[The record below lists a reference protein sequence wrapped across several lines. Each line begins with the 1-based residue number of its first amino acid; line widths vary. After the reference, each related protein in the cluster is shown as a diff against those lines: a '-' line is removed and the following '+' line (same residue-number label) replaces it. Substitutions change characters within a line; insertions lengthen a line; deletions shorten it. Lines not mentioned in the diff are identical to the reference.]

1 MAVAEDVIN
10 AAVARANT
18 FSQLAG
24 DATEAIGSAG
34 RYIYINPY
42 PLDVEKSDFDAKLQM
57 PAPDTTPMPVY
68 QAPDA
73 PYPVDPT
80 LIDLRTV
87 DIPQFDAA
95 PVITTAGLFN
105 QVAPSSVMPDWNEA
119 NPALHVDDIY
129 NELENLAAPVLA
141 DIDLPMISPLTLPSM
156 PGFEL
161 PNYEVIAAPEAI
173 PATMDYAAYLDAK
186 YQAMLPEVQ
195 AFIDDTVDKWVAKYA
210 PEFQEQRQSIH
221 ERLIAGLNGEVLP
234 DQFES
239 ALYTRA
245 RSRAEADFRAAEESV
260 LANKEVRGFLIP
272 PAAVTSALNK
282 NRTATAGA
290 LATQSTEVYL
300 ERRRSEVQHL
310 QFVMTAISQQ
320 VQSVRGSII
329 QMTQE
334 AINAMQQSFSMADA
348 ITNKLVIR
356 FEHERSR
363 HEFSLAIMKALN
375 EQYEV
380 QLKAALSGLEAYK
393 LELQALELQKNVEF
407 KMIEGAKLQIEAQQ
421 LLVTRYSAMVDA
433 IAKRAVVDELKI
445 KEYSIRADVFK
456 TNVQARLAA
465 FEAYKAAIDGDK
477 AKLQGELAK
486 LEVYNSQ
493 IKATSLKLE
502 AETKILDADVKVN
515 LARLTQFSNQLDA
528 YKTASQVALQKFTA
542 GAEIK
547 KMGLDIYKT
556 NLQANIAAYEGELKL
571 DVAWAETQIAAFKA
585 NSDKWIASM
594 QLEQK
599 YAELDIQKAIA
610 IASGYS
616 NIASASAQAANGTAS
631 IAATE

>member
-1 MAVAEDVIN
+1 
-10 AAVARANT
+10 
-18 FSQLAG
+18 
-24 DATEAIGSAG
+24 
-34 RYIYINPY
+34 
-42 PLDVEKSDFDAKLQM
+42 
-57 PAPDTTPMPVY
+57 
-68 QAPDA
+68 
-73 PYPVDPT
+73 
-80 LIDLRTV
+80 
-87 DIPQFDAA
+87 
-95 PVITTAGLFN
+95 
-105 QVAPSSVMPDWNEA
+105 
-119 NPALHVDDIY
+119 
-129 NELENLAAPVLA
+129 
-141 DIDLPMISPLTLPSM
+141 
-156 PGFEL
+156 
-161 PNYEVIAAPEAI
+161 
-173 PATMDYAAYLDAK
+173 
-186 YQAMLPEVQ
+186 MLPEVQ

-210 PEFQEQRQSIH
+210 PEFQEQRQAIH

-245 RSRAEADFRAAEESV
+245 RSRAESDFRAAEETI
-260 LANKEVRGFLIP
+260 LASKEVRGFLIP

-300 ERRRSEVQHL
+300 ERRRSEIQHL

-334 AINAMQQSFSMADA
+334 AINAMQQSFAMADA

-585 NSDKWIASM
+585 NSDKWISSM

>member
-1 MAVAEDVIN
+1 MAIAELVID
-10 AAVARANT
+10 AAVARADE
-18 FSQLAG
+18 FSYLAG
-24 DATEAIGSAG
+24 EATAAIGKAG
-34 RYIYINPY
+34 RKVFINPY
-42 PLDVEKSDFDAKLQM
+42 PLNVDKSDFDAALKM
-57 PAPDTTPMPVY
+57 PDPDATPMPFY
-68 QAPDA
+68 DAPTA
-73 PYPVDPT
+73 PYPVSPT
-80 LIDLRTV
+80 LVDLRTV
-87 DIPQFDAA
+87 DIPKFDAA
-95 PVITTAGLFN
+95 PTIKTTGLFT
-105 QVAPSSVMPDWNEA
+105 QKAPSSVMPDWNEA
-119 NPALHVDDIY
+119 NPALHVDEIY
-129 NELENLAAPVLA
+129 NELANLAAPILA
-141 DIDLPMISPLTLPSM
+141 DVDLPSISPLNLPTM
-156 PGFEL
+156 PGFDL
-161 PNYEVIAAPEAI
+161 PSYEVIAAPEAI
-173 PATMDYAAYLDAK
+173 PEAMDYATYLDAK
-186 YQAMLPEVQ
+186 YKAMLPEAQ
-195 AFIDDTVDKWVAKYA
+195 AFIDDFVDKRIAKYA
-210 PEFQEQRQSIH
+210 PEFQEQRQAIH
-221 ERLIAGLNGEVLP
+221 EQLMAGLDGKVLP
-234 DQFES
+234 DQFEA

-245 RSRAEADFRAAEESV
+245 RGRAEADFRAAEEAI
-260 LANKEVRGFLIP
+260 LANSGVRGFLIP
-272 PAAVTSALNK
+272 PSAITSALNK
-282 NRTATAGA
+282 NSTAKAGG
-290 LATQSTEVYL
+290 LATQSTEIYL

-320 VQSVRGSII
+320 VQSVRASIV

-334 AINAMQQSFSMADA
+334 AISTIQQSFTMADA

-363 HEFSLAIMKALN
+363 HEFSLAVMKALN

-393 LELQALELQKNVEF
+393 LELQSLELQKNVEF
-407 KMIEGAKLQIEAQQ
+407 KAIEGAKLKIESQQ

-486 LEVYNSQ
+486 LDVYNAQ

-515 LARLTQFSNQLDA
+515 LSKLTQFSNQLDA
-528 YKTASQVALQKFTA
+528 YKTASEVALQKFTA

-571 DVAWAETQIAAFKA
+571 DVAWVETQIEAFKA

-599 YAELDIQKAIA
+599 YADLDIQKAIA
-610 IASGYS
+610 IASSYS
-616 NIASASAQAANGTAS
+616 NIASASAQAANGSAS
-631 IAATE
+631 IAASE